1 MRYLLVLLVL
11 TSTMSFAQKSND
23 SDSRLLSKYSK
34 EELKKLQKDSPEE
47 YSYLNYYVAN
57 CYKIMELPSE
67 KGNAHEIKGTLSIKS
82 LDNINIYDLKLETK
96 EKDYQYY
103 KIEGTT
109 KLLVIL
115 SNEQIKNSYKTSK

>member
-96 EKDYQYY
+96 DKDYQYY

>member
-1 MRYLLVLLVL
+1 MRYLLLLFVL
-11 TSTMSFAQKSND
+11 TSSMSFAQTSNN

-47 YSYLNYYVAN
+47 FNYLNYYVAN

-82 LDNINIYDLKLETK
+82 LENINIYDLKLETK
-96 EKDYQYY
+96 DKDYQYY